1 MENTRQPIPE
11 ARLHFLDYWRVIKTR
26 KAIVFV
32 VFLLVILVAATVTYF
47 QPKIYQATA
56 RIKVE
61 QEKMSVSVFDREAY
75 PSYDPYFLQT
85 QYEIIQSQKI
95 LYPIITFFKLQ
106 ELWGGGQP
114 LPMDIALRRLKGRLG
129 VRRYRDTSL
138 IEISVESEQPS
149 QAAQLANKIAD
160 YFSTERM
167 DVRRKETQRGLDK
180 LQDKL
185 KEQLAKVRAAQQKV
199 EQVRRDLKV
208 PIYGNVKLSDMTIQ
222 QSEQLQT
229 AAKVEMVSRESRL
242 QELKKLSPLQ
252 LRNAASTVFN
262 DPSLATLLQGLDSTD
277 LQLERLK
284 LQFGPDHPEL
294 RSALAQRDKLQAQ
307 IDARVEGLMRGLE
320 VDYKMAQVRYA
331 ELASQLED
339 LKKASLTLDSEAFL
353 PYRNAQREEESE
365 TRLYETMKAQFEQET
380 VKLELPRSPVELID
394 QAETPLVPIRPN
406 MVMNL
411 ILAGVAGL
419 VLGISLAF
427 FIEFLD
433 TSVKIMEDVE
443 QFLGLPVLGVIPL
456 GIVQLSRD
464 DADPGHLE
472 SYRMLRTNIDFSQPN
487 SDRKSLAVLSAGA
500 GEGKSFTLTNLAFV
514 YAQQGARVLVVDSDL
529 RRPTTHKYL
538 GVDRH
543 NGLSDFLSGSKSIDE
558 IIQATNVANVWL
570 IPAGS
575 PKSSKLALPLL
586 TSQRMNQLIKDV
598 GQRFDVVLYDTP
610 PVLGISDAVIV
621 AREVG
626 NSVLVVQ
633 HRRFPRQMSLRA
645 RKMVE
650 NAGGKLLGVIVN
662 NVHVG
667 HEDTYYYYHDHYEHY
682 LRGVEDDGDEPKK
695 SKDKPAPVVAPP
707 KSEKID
713 LEGKY

>member
-1 MENTRQPIPE
+1 VENIQQPTPE

-47 QPKIYQATA
+47 QPKIYQAAA

-61 QEKMSVSVFDREAY
+61 QEKMSLPVFEREAY
-75 PSYDPYFLQT
+75 PTYDPYFLQT

-95 LYPIITFFKLQ
+95 LYPVIQFFDLQ
-106 ELWGGGQP
+106 KQWGGSQP
-114 LPMDIALRRLKGRLG
+114 LPIDIALRRLKGSMG

-160 YFSTERM
+160 FFSTERLE
-167 DVRRKETQRGLDK
+167 VRRKETQRGLDK

-185 KEQLAKVRAAQQKV
+185 KEQQVKVQAAQQKV
-199 EQVRRDLKV
+199 ERLRRELNV
-208 PIYGNVKLSDMTIQ
+208 PIFGAVKLSDMTIQ
-222 QSEQLQT
+222 QLEQQQT
-229 AAKVEMVSRESRL
+229 TAKVEMVSRDTRL
-242 QELKKLSPLQ
+242 RELKKLTPPQ
-252 LRNAASTVFN
+252 LRNAAPTVFSDVN
-262 DPSLATLLQGLDSTD
+262 LASLLQSLDVTD
-277 LQLERLK
+277 LQLEKLK
-284 LQFGPDHPEL
+284 QQFGAEHPEL
-294 RSALAQRDKLQAQ
+294 RTAVAQREKLQAQ
-307 IDARVEGLMRGLE
+307 IDTRVDGLMRGFEIE
-320 VDYKMAQVRYA
+320 VKMAQERYDT
-331 ELASQLED
+331 LAKQLED
-339 LKKASLTLDSEAFL
+339 LKKATLTLDSEAFL
-353 PYRNAQREEESE
+353 PYRNAQRDEESE
-365 TRLYETMKAQFEQET
+365 TRLYETMKLQFEQET
-380 VKLELPRSPVELID
+380 VKLGLPRSPVELID
-394 QAETPLVPIRPN
+394 QAEVPLFPVRPN

-419 VLGISLAF
+419 VLGIALAF

-443 QFLGLPVLGVIPL
+443 RFLGLPVLGVIPQ
-456 GIVQLSRD
+456 GTAQLSRS

-487 SDRKSLAVLSAGA
+487 TERKSLAVLSVGA

-529 RRPTTHKYL
+529 RRPTAHKYL

-543 NGLSDFLSGSKSIDE
+543 NGLSDFLTGNKSIDE

-586 TSQRMNQLIKDV
+586 TSQRMNQLIKEV
-598 GQRFDVVLYDTP
+598 GQRFDMVLYDTP
-610 PVLGISDAVIV
+610 PVLGISDAVII

-682 LRGVEDDGDEPKK
+682 LRGVEDAGDEPAKG
-695 SKDKPAPVVAPP
+695 KDRPVTAATAS